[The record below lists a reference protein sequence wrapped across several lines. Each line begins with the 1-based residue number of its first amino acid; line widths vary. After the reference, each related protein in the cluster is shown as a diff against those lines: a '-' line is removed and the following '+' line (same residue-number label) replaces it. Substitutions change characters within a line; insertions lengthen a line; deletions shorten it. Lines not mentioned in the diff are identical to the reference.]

1 MTRLRIAC
9 LFLAGAISAE
19 SPDTLKQDYAKML
32 EATDKLDFEAIID
45 ATYPKLVEMAGR
57 EAMLAEM
64 RKAFTDPTLKLSFQ
78 KTDPKIEFGAVIEHQ
93 GRRFC
98 VVRRQTILRL
108 AFKNKLNE
116 QQAESIRTNIA
127 RTAPQR
133 TVRFDANDNSFYSTG
148 PDTTIAI
155 ADSLTKKQWRF
166 MTYEPSLEFLL
177 QSWFGQDIL
186 ERLQLKEAPKAS
198 VVTATT
204 VTDARY
210 ELTYKIAKIGKIWW
224 MTENARAPITGA
236 AHFNDDAKND
246 KAAGLVYKW
255 DIAQQACPPA
265 WRLPTVAEL
274 AEIFIKFGPISY
286 TGENAAWKKKFGKS
300 PEDNEQDKTFNKLMA
315 DRSLGLVAPKS
326 KSDKDHNT
334 MLWSSEADAVE
345 KTAAFAIL
353 WRRKNEHIKFSGVYF
368 SLYRDWF
375 YGFVRCVNADI
386 P

>member
-1 MTRLRIAC
+1 
-9 LFLAGAISAE
+9 
-19 SPDTLKQDYAKML
+19 ML

-98 VVRRQTILRL
+98 VVRRQTILKL

-116 QQAESIRTNIA
+116 QQAEQIRTNIA
-127 RTAPQR
+127 RSAPQR

-155 ADSLTKKQWRF
+155 ADSVTKKQWRF

-186 ERLQLKEAPKAS
+186 ERLQLKEPPKPS

-224 MTENARAPITGA
+224 MTENSRAPVAGA

-246 KAAGLVYKW
+246 KTAGFVYKRET
-255 DIAQQACPPA
+255 AQQACPPA

-274 AEIFIKFGPISY
+274 ADLFAKYGPISY
-286 TGENAAWKKKFGKS
+286 TGDNPTWKAKFGIPGDK
-300 PEDNEQDKTFNKLMA
+300 ELDKTFNKLMA
-315 DRSLGLVAPKS
+315 DKTLGLVAPHSEYS
-326 KSDKDHNT
+326 KSHNT
-334 MLWSSEADAVE
+334 MLWSSEADEKE

-353 WRRKNEHIKFSGVYF
+353 WRKGNKDIPLSGVYF

-375 YGFVRCVNADI
+375 YGFVRCVNPDI